1 MNGVHDVFLNWE
13 LNGVHTDVN
22 GTENGVD
29 IFSVQKSVHAK
40 KSNNNKNK
48 NKIIKKKKK
57 SGKLWLCRL
66 ARSGYG
72 RQDHT
77 FIEI

>member
-29 IFSVQKSVHAK
+29 IFSVQKSVHANK
-40 KSNNNKNK
+40 KT
-48 NKIIKKKKK
+48 
-57 SGKLWLCRL
+57 
-66 ARSGYG
+66 
-72 RQDHT
+72 DH
-77 FIEI
+77 EDEKWDY